1 MYVKVCG
8 ITHLSDALDAVA
20 AGADVLGFN
29 CVPAS
34 KRFIDGSAIRAI
46 VAELRRRA
54 PHLATGGA
62 VSYVAVVADLPPGS
76 ARALLAELGVDR
88 LQLHGDEP
96 AADVLSLAP
105 LAFKALRISS
115 SEDVT
120 SALGFPGHPLLVDAK
135 VDGQLGG
142 TGQRIDW
149 PLVERLARARPL
161 MLAGGLTPEN
171 VAEAVSTVQPWGV
184 DVASGVERDGD
195 PRSKDPD
202 KVRRFVA
209 AARGAARGGRGA
221 PF

>member
-8 ITHLSDALDAVA
+8 ITHLNDALDAVA

-34 KRFIDGSAIRAI
+34 KRFIDGATIRAI
-46 VAELRRRA
+46 VAELRQRA
-54 PHLATGGA
+54 PGQ
-62 VSYVAVVADLPPGS
+62 VSCVAVVADLALRD

-96 AADVLSLAP
+96 AADVLGLAP
-105 LAFKALRISS
+105 LAFKALRIASA
-115 SEDVT
+115 EDVAL
-120 SALGFPGHPLLVDAK
+120 ALGFPGHPLLVDAK

-142 TGQRIDW
+142 TGQRVDW
-149 PLVERLARARPL
+149 PLVEPLARARPL
-161 MLAGGLTPEN
+161 ILAGGLTPEN
-171 VAEAVSTVQPWGV
+171 VAQAVATVQPWAV

-209 AARGAARGGRGA
+209 AARAAARA
-221 PF
+221 EHDAVF